1 MRTRKKTRRTRG
13 QWSTDNADG
22 GGHDPDI
29 GLGGD
34 LDDASGN
41 GPGDG
46 DGYDHD
52 DADGDDHVDG
62 NDRDDAV
69 GDDHVDGNDRDHD
82 IDVFRSVLTPQPRA
96 ACSRSAR
103 VARRLDWKGN
113 P

>member
-13 QWSTDNADG
+13 QWSTDNACG

-34 LDDASGN
+34 LDDAHGN
-41 GPGDG
+41 GCGG
-46 DGYDHD
+46 GGGLD
-52 DADGDDHVDG
+52 DADGGGSGHG

>member
-62 NDRDDAV
+62 NDRD
-69 GDDHVDGNDRDHD
+69 HD